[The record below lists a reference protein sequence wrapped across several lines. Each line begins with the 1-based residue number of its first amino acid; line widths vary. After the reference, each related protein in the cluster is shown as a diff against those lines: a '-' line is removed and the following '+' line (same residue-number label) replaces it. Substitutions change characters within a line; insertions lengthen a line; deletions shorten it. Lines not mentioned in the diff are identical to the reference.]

1 MESVL
6 RRPGYRNRYP
16 ARTMPDTSS
25 MHERLSDLIWE
36 AQGETDHEA
45 ANRIFVDAEHLAQQI
60 LELEPNDAR
69 ATYAVAITWYHRWPP
84 ADRQN
89 CVEWLWKTQQIDPD
103 FPWVPLYLGYQFFD
117 TGNYAEAF
125 QQFNRVNRDFFASID
140 HHWRN
145 LKTDELVLVC
155 QMRGDFDIPHIASLI
170 SLVSNYINAK
180 AEDRAVPT
188 EIVSAAIEPKFR
200 ERFNVNSALVA
211 AEVIRLIVG
220 IGDQNVFSDHLA
232 TLQSAVKNAG

>member
-1 MESVL
+1 
-6 RRPGYRNRYP
+6 
-16 ARTMPDTSS
+16 

-45 ANRIFVDAEHLAQQI
+45 ANRIFVDAEHLAHQI

-69 ATYAVAITWYHRWPP
+69 ATYAVALTWYHRWPP

-89 CVEWLWKTQQIDPD
+89 CVEWLWKTQQIDAD

-117 TGNYAEAF
+117 TGHYAEAF
-125 QQFNRVNRDFFASID
+125 QQFNRVNREFFTSID

-155 QMRGDFDIPHIASLI
+155 QMRGDFDIPYIASLT
-170 SLVSNYINAK
+170 SLVSNYIDAK

-188 EIVSAAIEPKFR
+188 EIVYAAIEPKLR
-200 ERFNVNSALVA
+200 ARFDVNPSLVA
-211 AEVIRLIVG
+211 EEVIRLIVG

-232 TLQSAVKNAG
+232 KLQSAAKNAG